1 MAEIGRVTLGFHLDV
16 TDRVIRAVEWLAP
29 IRVAVSVILPGGI
42 NDAGTLAGIGVKVTA
57 GQVGNVWITDLKTQ
71 PLGIRSSD
79 YVLERC
85 IGVIQVAGACVK
97 QQLGGFTELEQ
108 QLAADSPG
116 IVVVQVLSEAVVN
129 KPIMLGRAKGQSS

>member
-29 IRVAVSVILPGGI
+29 IRVPIAVILPGGV
-42 NDAGTLAGIGVKVTA
+42 NDAGTLAGVGIQITA
-57 GQVGNVWITDLKTQ
+57 GQVGNIGIINLETQ
-71 PLGIRSSD
+71 SLGIRSGD
-79 YVLERC
+79 YVLEWC

-97 QQLGGFTELEQ
+97 QQLGGFAELEQ

-116 IVVVQVLSEAVVN
+116 IVVVQVLSEAILN
-129 KPIMLGRAKGQSS
+129 KPIMLGRAEGQSP